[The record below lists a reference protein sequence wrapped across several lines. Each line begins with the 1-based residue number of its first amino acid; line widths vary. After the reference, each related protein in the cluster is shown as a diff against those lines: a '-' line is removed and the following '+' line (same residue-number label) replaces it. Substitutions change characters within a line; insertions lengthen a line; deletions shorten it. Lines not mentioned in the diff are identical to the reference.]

1 LSTPATLLAKIDA
14 ALLQGLAAGIN
25 SRGQLKIADQKQTR
39 VCISFRS
46 QTLDLDGAEAGIEP
60 SSLSLK
66 IKENFEFENFST
78 SMCTLIGL
86 FQWYDRP
93 SLSDPKL
100 TVATGRD
107 RPILLKKSDFQ
118 LT

>member
-1 LSTPATLLAKIDA
+1 MRYITQ
-14 ALLQGLAAGIN
+14 ALDIH
-25 SRGQLKIADQKQTR
+25 
-39 VCISFRS
+39 
-46 QTLDLDGAEAGIEP
+46 GAEARIEP

-66 IKENFEFENFST
+66 IKENFKFENFSI
-78 SMCTLIGL
+78 SMCTLIEL

-107 RPILLKKSDFQ
+107 RLKRSFDYYI
-118 LT
+118 